1 MQHVSKS
8 LEEYKPSRKYN
19 ILMVFDDMI
28 ADVISNKK
36 NIPIVTELSIRRR
49 KYLKCFYIIFLNI

>member
-1 MQHVSKS
+1 
-8 LEEYKPSRKYN
+8 
-19 ILMVFDDMI
+19 MVFDDMI